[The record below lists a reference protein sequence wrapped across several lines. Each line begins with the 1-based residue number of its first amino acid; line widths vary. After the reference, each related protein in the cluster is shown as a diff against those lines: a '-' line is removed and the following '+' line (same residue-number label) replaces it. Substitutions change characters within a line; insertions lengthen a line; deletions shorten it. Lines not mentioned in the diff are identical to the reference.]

1 MVTSVFGN
9 SPSMG
14 VKCTWVDF
22 DNVIPFSPLIG
33 TSFKVAALAESSIY
47 LSNPESIFAVILVNV
62 I

>member
-14 VKCTWVDF
+14 VKFTWDGF

-47 LSNPESIFAVILVNV
+47 LSNPESIFAVMLVNV